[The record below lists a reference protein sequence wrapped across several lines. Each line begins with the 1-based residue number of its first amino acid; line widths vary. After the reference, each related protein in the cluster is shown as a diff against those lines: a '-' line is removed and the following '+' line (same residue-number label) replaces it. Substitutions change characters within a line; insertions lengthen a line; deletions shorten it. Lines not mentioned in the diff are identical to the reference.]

1 MNRLLKISFLLMLF
15 LIAFN
20 DSNAQ
25 NLRKYPISNSTCSLY
40 SYCESK
46 YDVDYSE
53 DSSKVYTGE
62 CTSGDVTYGVICI
75 KLLRPVDDL
84 NAAEELM
91 IQYVD
96 YLKVSF
102 DIKKAAGYGKG
113 HRLNSNENTRGIID
127 YWEDKSLDKWKIK
140 SWTDGKYIGF
150 LYAYSKKEL
159 PENKVNLFLEGFR
172 FPGMK

>member
-1 MNRLLKISFLLMLF
+1 MKAILLPIILV
-15 LIAFN
+15 IAGTVQGQ
-20 DSNAQ
+20 S
-25 NLRKYPISNSTCSLY
+25 LRKYPISNSACSFY

-62 CTSGDVTYGVICI
+62 CTVSDVTYGVICI
-75 KLLRPVDDL
+75 KLRNPVDDL
-84 NAAEELM
+84 QNAEDLM
-91 IQYVD
+91 ISYVD

-102 DIKKAAGYGKG
+102 DIKSAVGYGKG
-113 HRLNSNENTRGIID
+113 HRLANNENTRGIID
-127 YWEDKSLDKWKIK
+127 YWEDKEKDHWKIK

-159 PENKVNLFLEGFR
+159 PEMKVNVYLEGFR
-172 FPGMK
+172 FPGM